1 MSEFVCRVADADG
14 RVFSHVEAANTL
26 DEARQKLAER
36 GLFVYSVE
44 ARGGRV
50 GSLLRRRTGRQIG
63 GSDFLILNQQFN
75 TLIKAGLPILRA
87 LELLAARA
95 SSSRLRPVVEQ
106 IRDHVREGKS
116 LSEAVDE
123 AGVFS
128 KVYSTAILAGEK
140 SGNLPGVLDYYI
152 AYQRV
157 STGVKKKIAATLVYP
172 VLLITVAIIIV
183 TYLVTGVVPRFALLY
198 RDMNVELPTPTRVL
212 IALTVDYRFLFL
224 GFVALLA
231 LIAMGVFLWSRTDE
245 GGTALDRFKF
255 RLPLVGDTLLK
266 FQVAQFSRTLST
278 LLTGGTPLVA
288 GLQTATEAITSKLL
302 QSTVAEA
309 TQMVREG
316 ESLHA
321 ALASKGVMPKMAVDM
336 IEVGESSGAISPML
350 NSVAEFYEEEVNL
363 RLGAMVAIIEPVLL
377 IIMGMFVA
385 FILIS
390 DELPLLLGKKLLIRV
405 ATARQIADV
414 LKRTEQ
420 SQRVLE
426 QATEAFALQA
436 PKEE

>member
-1 MSEFVCRVADADG
+1 MGEFVCRVANADG
-14 RVFSHVEAANTL
+14 RVFSHVEPANTL
-26 DEARQKLAER
+26 EEARQKLADR

-44 ARGGRV
+44 SRGGRL
-50 GSLLRRRTGRQIG
+50 GSLVRHKTGRQIG

-87 LELLAARA
+87 LDLLATRA
-95 SSSRLRPVVEQ
+95 SSPKLRPVISQ
-106 IRDHVREGKS
+106 IRDQVREGKS

-152 AYQRV
+152 GYQRV
-157 STGVKKKIAATLVYP
+157 STGVKKKIIATLVYP
-172 VLLITVAIIIV
+172 TLLITVAIVIV
-183 TYLVTGVVPRFALLY
+183 TYLVTEVIPKFALLY
-198 RDMNVELPTPTRVL
+198 RDLNVELPAPTRVL
-212 IALTVDYRFLFL
+212 IALTVDYRYFFLA
-224 GFVALLA
+224 FVALMA
-231 LIAMGVFLWSRTDE
+231 LMAAGVFLWSRTEE
-245 GGTALDRFKF
+245 GGTAFDRFKF

-266 FQVAQFSRTLST
+266 FQVAQFSRTLAT

-302 QSTVAEA
+302 QSTVAKA

-316 ESLHA
+316 ESLHS
-321 ALASKGVMPKMAVDM
+321 ALSSQGVMPKLAVDM

-350 NSVAEFYEEEVNL
+350 NSVAEFYEDEVNL
-363 RLGAMVAIIEPVLL
+363 RLSAMVAVIEPALL
-377 IIMGMFVA
+377 IVMGLFVA

-390 DELPLLLGKKLLIRV
+390 LYLPIFSFSINGAK
-405 ATARQIADV
+405 
-414 LKRTEQ
+414 
-420 SQRVLE
+420 
-426 QATEAFALQA
+426 
-436 PKEE
+436 

>member
-1 MSEFVCRVADADG
+1 MGEFVCRVADADG
-14 RVFSHVEAANTL
+14 RVFSHVEAASTL

-44 ARGGRV
+44 ARGGRI
-50 GSLLRRRTGRQIG
+50 GSLLRRPSGRQIG

-75 TLIKAGLPILRA
+75 TLIKAGLPILKS
-87 LELLAARA
+87 LDLLATRA
-95 SSSRLRPVVEQ
+95 SSPRLRPVIAQ
-106 IRDHVREGKS
+106 IRDQIREGKS

-128 KVYSTAILAGEK
+128 KVYATAILAGEK

-172 VLLITVAIIIV
+172 VLLITVATVIV
-183 TYLVTGVVPRFALLY
+183 TYLVTGVVPKFALLY
-198 RDMNVELPTPTRVL
+198 RDMNVELPTPTRIL
-212 IALTVDYRFLFL
+212 IALTVDYRFHFL
-224 GFVALLA
+224 GFIVLLA
-231 LIAMGVFLWSRTDE
+231 LIAMGVFLWSRTEE
-245 GGTALDRFKF
+245 GGTTFDRFKF

-266 FQVAQFSRTLST
+266 FQVAQFSRTLAT

-302 QSTVAEA
+302 RSTVAEA

-321 ALASKGVMPKMAVDM
+321 ALSLKGVMPKMAVDM

-363 RLGAMVAIIEPVLL
+363 RLTAMVAVIEPALL

-390 DELPLLLGKKLLIRV
+390 LYLPIFSFSVNG
-405 ATARQIADV
+405 AR
-414 LKRTEQ
+414 
-420 SQRVLE
+420 
-426 QATEAFALQA
+426 
-436 PKEE
+436 